1 MNRTMTGS
9 ADTSGGGTTSAAASS
24 GPDPAWLLE
33 GLPKCSVRYG
43 RHASTTIP
51 EAAVMAATAA
61 TAARS
66 PHRSARIPARHAS
79 ATPGS
84 TGVVAL

>member
-1 MNRTMTGS
+1 MSFRTMNRTMTRS
-9 ADTSGGGTTSAAASS
+9 ADTSGGETTSAAASS

-33 GLPKCSVRYG
+33 ELPKCSVRYG
-43 RHASTTIP
+43 
-51 EAAVMAATAA
+51 
-61 TAARS
+61 
-66 PHRSARIPARHAS
+66 RHAS